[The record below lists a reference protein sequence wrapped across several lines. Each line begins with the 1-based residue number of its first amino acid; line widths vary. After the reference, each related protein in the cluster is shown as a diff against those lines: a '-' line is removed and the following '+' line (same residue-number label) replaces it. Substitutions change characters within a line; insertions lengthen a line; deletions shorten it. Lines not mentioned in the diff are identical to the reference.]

1 MNNKLVLFSE
11 IEKTIS
17 SLNTASISKE
27 RQTSL
32 QPLVDYIQ
40 LKVLNNESIRLN
52 FICTH
57 NSRRSHFA
65 QIWAQAIACYF
76 NINKFFSY
84 SAGTEATALYP
95 NVVETLKTSG
105 FQIRVISEGE
115 NPIYSIK
122 YGENSHPIIG
132 FSKTLEDDFN
142 PKSKF
147 AAIMTCDSANEAC
160 PFVSGAEIRIP
171 ITFEDP
177 KAYDNTPLATE
188 KYRER
193 SLQIATELF
202 YIFTQIKL

>member
-1 MNNKLVLFSE
+1 MISKSVLFSE
-11 IEKTIS
+11 IAKTIS
-17 SLNTASISKE
+17 SLNTANISEE
-27 RQTSL
+27 RKISL

-40 LKVLNNESIRLN
+40 LKVSNNESIRLN

-76 NINKFFSY
+76 NVNKLFSY
-84 SAGTEATALYP
+84 SAGTEATALFP
-95 NVVETLKTSG
+95 KVVETLKTSG
-105 FQIRVISEGE
+105 FQVRVISEGE
-115 NPIYSIK
+115 NPIYGIK
-122 YGENSHPIIG
+122 YGDNHHPIIG

-160 PFVSGAEIRIP
+160 PFVSGAETRIP
-171 ITFEDP
+171 VTFEDP